1 MSVIK
6 RLIQFCPLWNFSHFR
21 INWIQLFVQKADKNS
36 VFIIFV
42 FKFNSMLLSCYKFIH
57 WVYEIKN
64 TGNIVWYIWSFCSN
78 LSLPTKQHWIEIHTT
93 KCRYIMAFSWSTILI
108 HNILLFG
115 AWSSSYS
122 TFSSSMHAGWV
133 CVACPQSSKFLRI
146 CWSNSSSVS
155 KSVCN
160 LYHF

>member
-6 RLIQFCPLWNFSHFR
+6 RLIQFCPLRNFSHFR

-78 LSLPTKQHWIEIHTT
+78 LSLPTKYTKLDRNSHKKMQIYHGFFMIYHINTQHLTVWCLIVFIFYIFFFNA
-93 KCRYIMAFSWSTILI
+93 CRLGLCCLSTIL
-108 HNILLFG
+108 
-115 AWSSSYS
+115 
-122 TFSSSMHAGWV
+122 
-133 CVACPQSSKFLRI
+133 
-146 CWSNSSSVS
+146 
-155 KSVCN
+155 
-160 LYHF
+160 

>member
-21 INWIQLFVQKADKNS
+21 INWIQLYKRQIKT
-36 VFIIFV
+36 
-42 FKFNSMLLSCYKFIH
+42 LYLSYLFLNLILCCFPAIN

-108 HNILLFG
+108 HNILLFD
-115 AWSSSYS
+115 AWSSSNS

-146 CWSNSSSVS
+146 C
-155 KSVCN
+155 
-160 LYHF
+160 